1 MREKKYPFMLA
12 KHLFFAMQVLHLTEH
27 DFYELHTDVSWLTS
41 FSGQMVINAFLLG
54 FYSPSLKKEW

>member
-1 MREKKYPFMLA
+1 MLA